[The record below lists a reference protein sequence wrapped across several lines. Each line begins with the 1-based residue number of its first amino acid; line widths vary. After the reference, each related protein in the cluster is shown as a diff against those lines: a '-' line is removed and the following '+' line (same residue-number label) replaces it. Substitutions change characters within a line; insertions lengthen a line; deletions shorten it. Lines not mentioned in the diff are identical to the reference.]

1 MLLYYIQ
8 VFIFPYH
15 NCTLY
20 ILTSY
25 FIYLF
30 TLYFCNTIFC
40 IRLFIIIHIIL
51 YFLQLSFYLPLQLM
65 MLSLLNN
72 KTGKIENTLRVLF
85 ADQRSTNAIIK
96 AWRIFLITITK
107 NRNSKNCDFLTEKE
121 GFEPSRRSPDLH
133 PQQGRLFSL
142 LRISPAR
149 IIILEFIFIVNI
161 VFPFF
166 IFFIFSQLCHCET
179 K

>member
-1 MLLYYIQ
+1 MSVLNNSLQNFQGCCLLFNYQGSYLLSHRQLYQIITSSSVCQQLFLILFCCSFEPLFSRVSLDIIPFTQLHVNSFSDFFTLFYIFFSNTTQSINLILLYYIQ

-30 TLYFCNTIFC
+30 TLYFCNTFFY

-72 KTGKIENTLRVLF
+72 KTGKPDI
-85 ADQRSTNAIIK
+85 D
-96 AWRIFLITITK
+96 
-107 NRNSKNCDFLTEKE
+107 NSKF
-121 GFEPSRRSPDLH
+121 
-133 PQQGRLFSL
+133 
-142 LRISPAR
+142 
-149 IIILEFIFIVNI
+149 
-161 VFPFF
+161 
-166 IFFIFSQLCHCET
+166 
-179 K
+179 